1 MGYIIYVFN
10 NGGLMSKI
18 QKFNDYLETSWYQPL
33 LDEGSFFYREDACFM
48 FTFRPDGANHTGGD
62 EELIEAEKTE
72 LAARLN
78 ADLARYAETVIDKWN
93 EEGNR
98 DGYVSYSGPSFSLEK
113 FISKI
118 QRQYKDD
125 KIQCLFLYG
134 DGEIG
139 TYNLRENNRLNLPYS
154 ISDDVP
160 ADFAEMLFKKA
171 GHILSDKRI
180 KQEKT
185 IRKNTAREIIGEFVE
200 HSFTW
205 NRQWFRDYQREHD
218 HHPDETIHWL
228 KIVVKEYK
236 GNLWR
241 QQKAAAYKKYEDAIS
256 DYAKFSKLHKADI
269 VSIANYMSSEEL
281 QEEGRNL
288 KQLIPDLRNAHL
300 NLPKPT
306 LTADEIE
313 VDVQKAFKKKVTAPV
328 ARIQKKLAKIQLPED
343 LVSYLDAK
351 VAILDRRAEEARI
364 AEEKRLAE
372 EEAIRQARQEKQRAC
387 IANYMLMLRG
397 SGHGHGH
404 KDHEGNEKLWYE
416 TKAAAVEDAI
426 KIAKKKGRLL
436 EPYKVTLRTE
446 MDQPI
451 AGWFLTTVDREEES

>member
-1 MGYIIYVFN
+1 
-10 NGGLMSKI
+10 MSKI
-18 QKFNDYLETSWYQPL
+18 QKFNDYLERGWNQPL
-33 LDEGSFFYREDACFM
+33 LDEGSVFYREDACFM
-48 FTFRPDGANHTGGD
+48 FTFRPDAVRD

-72 LAARLN
+72 LSARIP
-78 ADLARYAETVIDKWN
+78 ADLARYAETAIDKWN
-93 EEGNR
+93 EEGSS
-98 DGYVSYSGPSFSLEK
+98 DGYTSYGSRFGIEK

-118 QRQYKDD
+118 QRQYEDN
-125 KIQCLFLYG
+125 KIQCLFLDG
-134 DGEIG
+134 DGDVR
-139 TYNLRENNRLNLPYS
+139 TYDLRKNNSLNIPHS
-154 ISDDVP
+154 MSDDVA

-171 GHILSDKRI
+171 GDILSTRRLR
-180 KQEKT
+180 QEKT

-200 HSFTW
+200 HSFNW
-205 NRQWFRDYQREHD
+205 NRQWFQNYQREHD

-228 KIVVKEYK
+228 KIVVKEYN
-236 GNLWR
+236 GRLHYR
-241 QQKAAAYKKYEDAIS
+241 QKKAAYKKYEDAIS
-256 DYAKFSKLHKADI
+256 DYAKFSKLHMADI

-288 KQLIPDLRNAHL
+288 KQSIPALRNAHL

-328 ARIQKKLAKIQLPED
+328 ARIQKKLKKIQLPED
-343 LVSYLDAK
+343 LVSYEDAK
-351 VAILDRRAEEARI
+351 AAILDRRAEEARI
-364 AEEKRLAE
+364 AEEERRAK
-372 EEAIRQARQEKQRAC
+372 EEAALEARRAKERAC

-451 AGWFLTTVDREEES
+451 AGWFLSTVHREEES

>member
-1 MGYIIYVFN
+1 
-10 NGGLMSKI
+10 MSKI
-18 QKFNDYLETSWYQPL
+18 QIFNDYLETSWYQPL

-48 FTFRPDGANHTGGD
+48 FAFRPDGANHTGGD

-72 LAARLN
+72 LSARITD
-78 ADLARYAETVIDKWN
+78 DLARYAETAIDNWN
-93 EEGNR
+93 EDGNR
-98 DGYVSYSGPSFSLEK
+98 DGYRYRSGFTLEK

-118 QRQYKDD
+118 QRQYKDN

-134 DGEIG
+134 DGDIR
-139 TYNLRENNRLNLPYS
+139 TYELRENNSLDIPHS
-154 ISDDVP
+154 MSDDVA

-171 GHILSDKRI
+171 GDILSNKRI
-180 KQEKT
+180 NQEKT
-185 IRKNTAREIIGEFVE
+185 IRKNMAREIIGEFVE

-205 NRQWFRDYQREHD
+205 NRQWFQDYHRKHN
-218 HHPDETIHWL
+218 HHPDQTIHWL

-236 GNLWR
+236 GNLWH
-241 QQKAAAYKKYEDAIS
+241 QQKAAAYKKYEAAERDF
-256 DYAKFSKLHKADI
+256 DKFSKLHKADI

-328 ARIQKKLAKIQLPED
+328 ARIEKKLKKIQLPAD
-343 LVSYLDAK
+343 LVSYLEAK
-351 VAILDRRAEEARI
+351 AAILDRRAEEARI
-364 AEEKRLAE
+364 AEEERQAE
-372 EEAIRQARQEKQRAC
+372 EEAIRQARQKKQRAC

-416 TKAAAVEDAI
+416 TKSSAVEDAI

>member
-1 MGYIIYVFN
+1 
-10 NGGLMSKI
+10 MSKI
-18 QKFNDYLETSWYQPL
+18 QIFHHYLESECWEQPL
-33 LDEGSFFYREDACFM
+33 LDEGSIFYREDACFM
-48 FTFRPDGANHTGGD
+48 FTFRPDEVRD
-62 EELIEAEKTE
+62 EELIEAEKAE
-72 LAARLN
+72 LSARIT

-98 DGYVSYSGPSFSLEK
+98 DGYVSYGSRFGLEK
-113 FISKI
+113 FISKT
-118 QRQYKDD
+118 QRQYPDN
-125 KIQCLFLYG
+125 KIQCLFLDG
-134 DGEIG
+134 DGESGDIR
-139 TYNLRENNRLNLPYS
+139 TYNLRENNSLNIPHS
-154 ISDDVP
+154 MSDDVA

-171 GHILSDKRI
+171 GDILSNKRI

-205 NRQWFRDYQREHD
+205 NRQWFHDYQRKHD
-218 HHPDETIHWL
+218 HHPDQTIHWL
-228 KIVVKEYK
+228 KIVVKEYN
-236 GNLWR
+236 GRLHYR
-241 QQKAAAYKKYEDAIS
+241 QKAAAYKKYEDAIS
-256 DYAKFSKLHKADI
+256 DYAKFSKLHMADI

-288 KQLIPDLRNAHL
+288 KQLIPALRNAHL

-313 VDVQKAFKKKVTAPV
+313 VDVQKAFKRKVTAPV
-328 ARIQKKLAKIQLPED
+328 ARIEKKLKKIQLPED
-343 LVSYLDAK
+343 LVSYEDAK
-351 VAILDRRAEEARI
+351 AAILDRRAEEARI
-364 AEEKRLAE
+364 AEEERRAE
-372 EEAIRQARQEKQRAC
+372 EEAALEARRAKERAC